1 MRLEKE
7 VENLN
12 HLLLK
17 MTDVVLNNL
26 KISFAAYLKE
36 GNIEVINDD
45 LVNQYERL
53 IEELCLDILV
63 RERPYSKD
71 LRIISGILKLVSDV
85 ERLGDH
91 AEDIMEFASRLFE
104 DKNEVFEG
112 SKQMMYI
119 CFKMVEDAIN
129 SYVRLDT
136 KKAEE
141 VIKKD
146 DLMDDLY
153 KKLIVQIT
161 KLELN
166 HSYLVYT
173 TIVIKYLEKIAD
185 HAVNIAEWVIYI
197 VNGYYK
203 DKTIF

>member
-112 SKQMMYI
+112 SKQMTYI

-136 KKAEE
+136 IKAEE

>member
-136 KKAEE
+136 IKAEE

>member
-112 SKQMMYI
+112 SKQMTYI